1 MKVKI
6 RFEKQEFDPK
16 EPDEYVEFEVGDGE
30 VVSMIEV
37 DYQQRCNAAEHP
49 ENVARRSVEE
59 IFREEINKPE
69 YNNAKQWVRNTA
81 SGWRSVSSGGG
92 SVFDELIDQYG
103 HGDVLSDPF
112 EAVDGCLVIV
122 NAIEGLDE
130 RERFVLIENRF
141 KKVTLS
147 EIGAVLGVTRE
158 RVSQLL
164 RSARTKV
171 AAEIGFDF

>member
-1 MKVKI
+1 MRISV

-16 EPDEYVEFEVGDGE
+16 EPDEYMEFEVSDGE

-49 ENVARRSVEE
+49 EKVVRRSVEE

-69 YNNAKQWVRNTA
+69 YNQAKKWVRHAT
-81 SGWRSVSSGGG
+81 SQWRSDSAGGG
-92 SVFDELIDQYG
+92 SVFDELVDQYG
-103 HGDVLSDPF
+103 HSRALTDPF
-112 EAVDGCLVIV
+112 DAVDGCL
-122 NAIEGLDE
+122 AIIEAIKNLDE

-141 KKVTLS
+141 KKVTLR

-164 RSARTKV
+164 CSARTKV
-171 AAEIGFDF
+171 AAEIGFEF